1 MAWVM
6 LAALAAGTYLLA
18 STNLA
23 ILLAR
28 RLKGID
34 VRSLGPGT
42 AGTANT
48 ARALGLGFAVLVF
61 LFDLFK
67 SMGPL
72 FLARLLLPARPAWL
86 VTVSLFLVAATAI
99 LGHCRPVFHG
109 FRGGGGVV
117 TAMGALFVIVPAEFL
132 LSLVA
137 GFVAVQVFLRGAQY
151 RLGQWTPIVF
161 LAITPVVTLAA
172 CLWVDQPL
180 VAGVRFGGKPWPV
193 AAGVLALGLL
203 IMLLNPRHARD
214 RVRELRR
221 RARSPGEEGKLD
233 SKKELHDG

>member
-72 FLARLLLPARPAWL
+72 FLARLLL
-86 VTVSLFLVAATAI
+86 LVAATAI

-221 RARSPGEEGKLD
+221 RARSPGEEGKSD